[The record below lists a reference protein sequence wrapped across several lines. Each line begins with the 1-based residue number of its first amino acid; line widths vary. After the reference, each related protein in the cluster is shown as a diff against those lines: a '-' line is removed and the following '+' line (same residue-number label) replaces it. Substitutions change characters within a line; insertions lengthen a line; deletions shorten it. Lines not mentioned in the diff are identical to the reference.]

1 MGAYYKYVKLAEA
14 NQTLS
19 VSLIVTTYNRP
30 DALSAVL
37 QSVLVQKTLPEQVII
52 ADDGSNEQTRAVI
65 EQYQQK
71 FPIPLIHSWQPD
83 TGFKLAESRNRAL
96 VQLTSAYIVV
106 IDGDMVMH
114 PEFIQ
119 DHLNAAKK
127 RGVYTRRTSG
137 VARGKR
143 QRSCVNQSNIR
154 RLNGITKGLKNA

>member
-1 MGAYYKYVKLAEA
+1 MSPLITAPTCAKCGVAVGFGAESLA
-14 NQTLS
+14 
-19 VSLIVTTYNRP
+19 
-30 DALSAVL
+30 
-37 QSVLVQKTLPEQVII
+37 EQVII

-96 VQLTSAYIVV
+96 AQSTSAYIVV

-127 RGVYTRRTSG
+127 GVFIQGGRVVLPEEKT
-137 VARGKR
+137 AEILR
-143 QRSCVNQSNIR
+143 QPEQYPQIKWYH
-154 RLNGITKGLKNA
+154 KGLKNAWKNDFQPVICLG